1 MPGTHIKNCLTARP
15 LQLEFGEVFSLPGLP
30 ISMLSSVAAVHARS
44 CGRPCGADWARTKE
58 SKASGPMAPA
68 ERMCLRLGEFQMRR
82 DKPSSEQSGPTT
94 RYGRQIA
101 YDREIFIAI
110 CRRFLL
116 GEDLRTICAKPP
128 MPRSCF

>member
-1 MPGTHIKNCLTARP
+1 
-15 LQLEFGEVFSLPGLP
+15 
-30 ISMLSSVAAVHARS
+30 
-44 CGRPCGADWARTKE
+44 
-58 SKASGPMAPA
+58 
-68 ERMCLRLGEFQMRR
+68 MRR

-110 CRRFLL
+110 FGRFLL

>member
-1 MPGTHIKNCLTARP
+1 MPGAHTYEKNRSRAVP
-15 LQLEFGEVFSLPGLP
+15 SP
-30 ISMLSSVAAVHARS
+30 SMICARS
-44 CGRPCGADWARTKE
+44 WPST
-58 SKASGPMAPA
+58 AP
-68 ERMCLRLGEFQMRR
+68 GEFQMRR
-82 DKPSSEQSGPTT
+82 DKPSLEQSGPTT

-110 CRRFLL
+110 FGRFLL

>member
-1 MPGTHIKNCLTARP
+1 
-15 LQLEFGEVFSLPGLP
+15 
-30 ISMLSSVAAVHARS
+30 
-44 CGRPCGADWARTKE
+44 
-58 SKASGPMAPA
+58 
-68 ERMCLRLGEFQMRR
+68 MRR
-82 DKPSSEQSGPTT
+82 DKPSLEQSGPTT

-110 CRRFLL
+110 CGRFLL

>member
-1 MPGTHIKNCLTARP
+1 MTRPGEREHAWHSHGSRAFVRTSVWRRLGKN
-15 LQLEFGEVFSLPGLP
+15 
-30 ISMLSSVAAVHARS
+30 
-44 CGRPCGADWARTKE
+44 KE

-110 CRRFLL
+110 CRRFVL
-116 GEDLRTICAKPP
+116 GEDLLTICAKPP

>member
-1 MPGTHIKNCLTARP
+1 MIAMMII
-15 LQLEFGEVFSLPGLP
+15 GET
-30 ISMLSSVAAVHARS
+30 MLAIEADLVILRS
-44 CGRPCGADWARTKE
+44 NRI
-58 SKASGPMAPA
+58 
-68 ERMCLRLGEFQMRR
+68 RMCLRLGEFQMRR